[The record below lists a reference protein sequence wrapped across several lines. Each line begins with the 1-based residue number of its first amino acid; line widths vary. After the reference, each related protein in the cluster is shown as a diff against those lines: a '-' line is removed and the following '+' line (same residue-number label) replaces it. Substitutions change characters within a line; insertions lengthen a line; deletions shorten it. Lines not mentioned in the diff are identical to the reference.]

1 MSSYRAFRCHQEGGR
16 VEARFDTLP
25 ARDAASLAPGE
36 VALAVAWSG
45 INYKDALAATGAGRI
60 MRRFPLTAGIDV
72 AGVVEASNDPRFRP
86 GDPAVVVGCGLGEEV
101 DGGFAERAWVQGDW
115 IVTPPPGLTLRDA
128 MAIGTAGFTAALALE
143 RMEHNGLRP
152 GQGPVAVT
160 GATGGVGSLAVAML
174 AARGYDV
181 TAISAKRTAA
191 PYLTALGAATVVH
204 PDDLGMGTRPLD
216 TARWAGAIDN
226 LGGAMLAWLCASTR
240 PLGTVASVGLA
251 QSPALETT
259 VMPGRAAARHQL
271 HLLPGGTADGG
282 VDAAGARPLPGH
294 PRCRRPAGRG
304 PGVAAGGVRWLHGRR
319 AHGTHARA
327 GVGCARLNGR
337 RARRHRARVERIV
350 SCPVASPPAR
360 AHAAGPRSA

>member
-259 VMPGRAAARHQL
+259 VMPFILRGVLLLGINSTYCPAARRTEVWTRLAHDLSRATLDAVVQRVVDL
-271 HLLPGGTADGG
+271 ASLPEAFDGYT
-282 VDAAGARPLPGH
+282 AGAH
-294 PRCRRPAGRG
+294 TGRTL
-304 PGVAAGGVRWLHGRR
+304 VR
-319 AHGTHARA
+319 
-327 GVGCARLNGR
+327 
-337 RARRHRARVERIV
+337 V
-350 SCPVASPPAR
+350 SGALA
-360 AHAAGPRSA
+360 